1 MDTVIFEEFKS
12 TGNAELKLDRSI
24 AEARVFPAIDV
35 AASGTRH
42 EETLLGATELNLTQQ
57 LRRALGS
64 QERRQGLQQ
73 LLDQLRNTETNTA
86 FLRHL
91 ARSLPQQG

>member
-12 TGNAELKLDRSI
+12 TGNAELKLDRSL
-24 AEARVFPAIDV
+24 ADARVFPAIDV
-35 AASGTRH
+35 AGSGTRH
-42 EETLLGATELNLTQQ
+42 DETLLSPAELALTYQ

-64 QERRQGLQQ
+64 NGDHRQSLQQ
-73 LLDQLRNTETNTA
+73 LLGQLRTTRTNTE

-91 ARSLPQQG
+91 AQSLPQS